1 MRLGDFLD
9 EHGLTLRAF
18 AKTCG
23 VSASSI
29 HRVRNGEVIPNR
41 RLLAAIY
48 EATGGQVTPSDIIG
62 IGDGPDPESPKKLED
77 GGSRND

>member
-9 EHGLTLRAF
+9 ENGLTLRAF

-41 RLLAAIY
+41 RLLDAIY
-48 EATGGQVTPSDIIG
+48 QATNGQVTPADLIGVSD
-62 IGDGPDPESPKKLED
+62 DLD
-77 GGSRND
+77 GGHARKPSVDGSSDD

>member
-29 HRVRNGEVIPNR
+29 HRVRNGQVIPNR
-41 RLLAAIY
+41 RLLDAIY
-48 EATGGQVTPSDIIG
+48 QATNGQVTPADLIG
-62 IGDGPDPESPKKLED
+62 VSEDLDGDQPREPSVDRSID
-77 GGSRND
+77 D